1 MPPPLRL
8 PSPLRLPLP
17 TALTSPELAA
27 GLLAVLLLAVDTGVV
42 SRSRLGLA
50 VVACEVLVCCAVAA
64 VFRSLRH
71 GRHGTACV
79 LTAGAC
85 ALSLLVTSMVQESV
99 LQRTPGWAELAGLLL
114 LMCVTCRYGR
124 RLPLVLSAAALL
136 AATTRLGQR
145 APGLS
150 DVPLLSPLDGFLTLL
165 AAAFALLGVYLRAE
179 DRRRRSTAE
188 QVRQAERLELARD
201 LHDHVAHHVTAII
214 VQAQAGEHIA
224 ERDAATALR
233 LFSDIERTGQDGLVA
248 MSRMVRLLR
257 DPGTREQA
265 APPTPALTRVGD
277 LVRRADT
284 PEQRTWLTVSED
296 VDSTTWSPQLAKSVE
311 RLVQEGLTN
320 VRKHARGATSVH
332 VLLGSEGDRVVVRV
346 RDNATGGHRARP
358 RFRPSGFGLIGLT
371 ERLTELG
378 GELDSGPM
386 PEGGWELGASIPLK

>member
-1 MPPPLRL
+1 MPPV
-8 PSPLRLPLP
+8 LPLP
-17 TALTSPELAA
+17 TALASPKHAA
-27 GLLAVLLLAVDTGVV
+27 GLLAALLTVVDAGVV
-42 SRSRLGLA
+42 SRTRLGLA
-50 VVACEVLVCCAVAA
+50 VLACEVLVCCTVAA
-64 VFRSLRH
+64 TSRALRT
-71 GRHGTACV
+71 GRNWTAWV
-79 LTAGAC
+79 LTAGASV
-85 ALSLLVTSMVQESV
+85 LSLLVTSMVQESV

-114 LMCVTCRYGR
+114 LVCVTCRHSRG
-124 RLPLVLSAAALL
+124 LPLVLSAAALF
-136 AATTRLGQR
+136 AATTRLGHR

-150 DVPLLSPLDGFLTLL
+150 DVPLLSPLDGFFTLL
-165 AAAFALLGVYLRAE
+165 PAAFALLGFYLRTE

-188 QVRQAERLELARD
+188 QVRQAERLDLARD

-214 VQAQAGEHIA
+214 VQAQAGEHVA
-224 ERDAATALR
+224 QRDAATARR

-257 DPGTREQA
+257 DPDTREQA
-265 APPTPALTRVGD
+265 APTTPALTRVGD

-284 PEQRTWLTVSED
+284 PEQHTWLTVSEG

-332 VLLGSEGDRVVVRV
+332 VVLERERDRVVIRV

-378 GELDSGPM
+378 GELNCGPM
-386 PEGGWELGASIPLK
+386 PEGGWELAAAIPLK

>member
-1 MPPPLRL
+1 MPPPLPL
-8 PSPLRLPLP
+8 PS
-17 TALTSPELAA
+17 TLTSPKLAA
-27 GLLAVLLLAVDTGVV
+27 GLLAALLTVVDAGVV
-42 SRSRLGLA
+42 SRTRLGL
-50 VVACEVLVCCAVAA
+50 VILACEALACCTVAA
-64 VFRSLRH
+64 TSRALRT
-71 GRHGTACV
+71 GRHWTACA
-79 LTAGAC
+79 LTAGASV
-85 ALSLLVTSMVQESV
+85 LSLLVTSMVQESV

-114 LMCVTCRYGR
+114 LVCVTCRYSRG
-124 RLPLVLSAAALL
+124 LPLALSAAVLF
-136 AATTRLGQR
+136 AATTRLGER

-150 DVPLLSPLDGFLTLL
+150 DVPLLSPLDGFFTLL
-165 AAAFALLGVYLRAE
+165 PTAFALLGVYLRAE

-224 ERDAATALR
+224 ERDAATARR

-257 DPGTREQA
+257 DPDTHEQA
-265 APPTPALTRVGD
+265 APTTPALTRVGD

-284 PEQRTWLTVSED
+284 PEQHTWLTVSEE

-332 VLLGSEGDRVVVRV
+332 VLLESAGDRVVIRV
-346 RDNATGGHRARP
+346 RDNATGGQRARP

-378 GELDSGPM
+378 GELNSGPM
-386 PEGGWELGASIPLK
+386 PEGGWELAAAVPLR